1 MPDETPKPPAVKVVD
16 FRANARAAYA
26 ANATKT
32 PVVEVK
38 PALPEAPKPVA
49 PNLGIGGEEPPE
61 VKPEGKVEPEKVK
74 PPSDSIAKSFEKL
87 AVEREGLRKERAE
100 FEAAQKEL
108 AAVKAAMTNKDP
120 RALLAL
126 AGMTHADYVA
136 AWTGKELPADEAPA
150 EKPATPAPEVSALQK
165 RLDQLESQLR
175 TEREGQAEMKVTAA
189 LLPKLKE
196 FEAEFPLA
204 AKFGEDSVKEA
215 LQIMKDHFVRTKS
228 TLSDD
233 PVESLKIAL
242 SVIEERH
249 QATVSKYGLLTSK
262 PAAAKVAPEAPGGSP
277 RVESVALTN
286 GDESSSPAVKTKPM
300 TPADY
305 RAQALGAYRKHT
317 PPAG

>member
-38 PALPEAPKPVA
+38 PALPEAKPVA

-136 AWTGKELPADEAPA
+136 AWTGKELPADDAPA
-150 EKPATPAPEVSALQK
+150 EKPTAPAPEVSALQK